1 VATVGA
7 LIVLGIVVLIGIAL
21 VLVAVGMYN
30 RLVRERNGVDNAWA
44 QIEVQLK
51 RRYDLIP
58 NLVETVK
65 GYASHERQT
74 FEAVTAARTAAINA
88 SGPVDQA
95 KAENALSAALRS
107 VFAVAEAYPQ
117 LQASSNFAELQ
128 SELSDTENR
137 IAYSRQYYN
146 DAVLTY
152 NTSVQTVPTNIV
164 ANTCNFD
171 IREFFTAPETER
183 GPVRVQF

>member
-1 VATVGA
+1 MGA
-7 LIVLGIVVLIGIAL
+7 LITAVVVLVVGIAA
-21 VLVAVGMYN
+21 VLIAIGLYN

-65 GYASHERQT
+65 GYASHERNT
-74 FEAVTAARTAAINA
+74 FEAVTAARVAAINA
-88 SGPVDQA
+88 QGPAEQA
-95 KAENALSAALRS
+95 KAENALSTALRS

-117 LQASSNFAELQ
+117 LQASTNFVELQ
-128 SELSDTENR
+128 NELSDTENR

-152 NTSVQTVPTNIV
+152 NTSVQSVPSNII
-164 ANTCNFD
+164 AGSFGFE
-171 IREFFTAPETER
+171 IREFFAAPENER

>member
-1 VATVGA
+1 MGA
-7 LIVLGIVVLIGIAL
+7 LIAVGVLILIGIVVVI
-21 VLVAVGMYN
+21 VAIGMYN

-44 QIEVQLK
+44 QTEVQLK

-74 FEAVTAARTAAINA
+74 FEAVTAARSAAIDA
-88 SGPVDQA
+88 RGPAEQA

-117 LQASSNFAELQ
+117 LQASTNFVELQ
-128 SELSDTENR
+128 NELSDTENR
-137 IAYSRQYYN
+137 IAYARQYYN

-152 NTSVQTVPTNIV
+152 NTSAQTVPTNIIAGAFGFTV
-164 ANTCNFD
+164 
-171 IREFFTAPETER
+171 REFFATPETER